1 MSEQINKKIKS
12 NTKYKKKGSIAHSQV
27 TTIKF
32 RIRKISSITLPII
45 NEQVLQ
51 YYLTLWKIDLINI
64 WGDNTVNYFENTLY
78 KCSLKKPRK
87 PYLIFVSETVNK
99 LKRKYLSLN
108 EVNNIMKRNWE
119 TLSQQQKELYKQKSK
134 KEFCEYR
141 NELTV
146 VKYILFL
153 GYDGIKRKRLKPFD
167 SFKAM
172 RIIEEKSTDKYT
184 DKKLFNKT
192 VREYWKKRDKFYK
205 EVDIKDVEA
214 LKTLHKIAQNL
225 KKESAQLLFIQ
236 EQLQKDNNNNN
247 DNNKDNNNNDNEKPK
262 LIKASTEWGN
272 LPEETKK
279 KYYAD
284 YFTNCMKNELLINT
298 HNLIHYKEI
307 KKPPSPFQLFRRDIR
322 ILYDHQ
328 KKISTFDYIKLY
340 HNLNSDTVQLYQK
353 KSQRLK
359 LAFIYQKVVHKKR
372 LLFLFNQ
379 SKTSSKGFDLY
390 LNSKKGQE
398 LIEQGITKE
407 SIKFLYNRNIKL
419 KNICE
424 KHAKIRLNK
433 IKEEKKYVLKTA
445 SLNPM
450 KKAPTE
456 FQIFCKKN
464 KEDIYSNELYTKNK
478 NYIKTASM
486 LFKDLNQ
493 DKLKELI
500 TKRLDIKQELNQDKK
515 IFTEYK
521 YHFPIKEEKKI
532 LPKKSTKNKSTNDV
546 NNNNI
551 QLAHENYND
560 INNKHFLGNK
570 RNLSLNKN
578 SYKDKKGPSLNNK
591 KIKPNY
597 YANTSL
603 NYKPNYNGTHYPT
616 YNKNEKV
623 IKNNKIKKKEK
634 SKDKSNKKNISNEKG
649 NNNKRKESKSY
660 NKKYKKE
667 LDLDEE

>member
-12 NTKYKKKGSIAHSQV
+12 NTKYKKKGSIAHSKV

-51 YYLTLWKIDLINI
+51 YYLTLWKKDLIKI

-87 PYLIFVSETVNK
+87 PYLIFVSETMNK
-99 LKRKYLSLN
+99 LKGKYLSKD
-108 EVNNIMKRNWE
+108 EVNNIMKQNWQ

-134 KEFCEYR
+134 KEFCQYR
-141 NELTV
+141 KELTV

-172 RIIEEKSTDKYT
+172 RIIEEKNTDKYT

-247 DNNKDNNNNDNEKPK
+247 DNNNKDNNNNDNEKPK

-272 LPEETKK
+272 LPEETKM

-328 KKISTFDYIKLY
+328 KKY
-340 HNLNSDTVQLYQK
+340 
-353 KSQRLK
+353 RP
-359 LAFIYQKVVHKKR
+359 
-372 LLFLFNQ
+372 
-379 SKTSSKGFDLY
+379 
-390 LNSKKGQE
+390 
-398 LIEQGITKE
+398 LII
-407 SIKFLYNRNIKL
+407 L
-419 KNICE
+419 
-424 KHAKIRLNK
+424 
-433 IKEEKKYVLKTA
+433 
-445 SLNPM
+445 
-450 KKAPTE
+450 
-456 FQIFCKKN
+456 
-464 KEDIYSNELYTKNK
+464 
-478 NYIKTASM
+478 NYI
-486 LFKDLNQ
+486 
-493 DKLKELI
+493 I
-500 TKRLDIKQELNQDKK
+500 I
-515 IFTEYK
+515 
-521 YHFPIKEEKKI
+521 
-532 LPKKSTKNKSTNDV
+532 
-546 NNNNI
+546 
-551 QLAHENYND
+551 
-560 INNKHFLGNK
+560 
-570 RNLSLNKN
+570 
-578 SYKDKKGPSLNNK
+578 
-591 KIKPNY
+591 
-597 YANTSL
+597 
-603 NYKPNYNGTHYPT
+603 
-616 YNKNEKV
+616 
-623 IKNNKIKKKEK
+623 
-634 SKDKSNKKNISNEKG
+634 
-649 NNNKRKESKSY
+649 
-660 NKKYKKE
+660 
-667 LDLDEE
+667 